1 MAIETTQ
8 PLVYLLRQGSF
19 SYPETAPAL
28 PASVLDTTIYFYA
41 GGCSTGAVQFDT
53 GVMLESPF
61 IAVTED
67 PAVLPI
73 DADPPFPPVWPYTW
87 GTGLV
92 WGRENLTQNLRCIRG
107 NDLQFHFNI
116 TQNGNNIDIT
126 GATLTL
132 SAKWNVKD
140 TSPVFTCTIGDGIT
154 VVDAATGSV
163 DCTINKTK
171 TKTGIPLHQ
180 IPLFYDVEMVEAD
193 GTRAT
198 VLYGVLTI
206 SPNVTTIA

>member
-8 PLVYLLRQGSF
+8 PLIYVLTQGGF
-19 SYPETAPAL
+19 VDNPQL
-28 PASVLDTTIYFYA
+28 PADIFVL
-41 GGCSTGAVQFDT
+41 GGLDFSFGLETVGAIQTDV
-53 GVMLESPF
+53 GIMLESPF
-61 IAVTED
+61 FSDDTPN
-67 PAVLPI
+67 PATLPI

-87 GTGLV
+87 NTGLV

-107 NDLQFHFNI
+107 NDLQFHFVIN
-116 TQNGNNIDIT
+116 QNGNDIDIT

-140 TSPVFTCTIGDGIT
+140 TVSVFTCSIGDGIT

-163 DCTINKTK
+163 DCTVNKTK

-180 IPLFYDVEMVEAD
+180 VPLFYDVQMEEAD
-193 GTRAT
+193 GTRST

>member
-1 MAIETTQ
+1 MAIQQDQ
-8 PLVYLLRQGSF
+8 PLVYVIRRGGFVDNPQ
-19 SYPETAPAL
+19 PPA
-28 PASVLDTTIYFYA
+28 ASAFALDTEDFSFGSA
-41 GGCSTGAVQFDT
+41 VMGGIAFD
-53 GVMLESPF
+53 VAIMLESPF
-61 IAVTED
+61 FSED
-67 PAVLPI
+67 GPTPAVLPI

-140 TSPVFTCTIGDGIT
+140 TAAVFTCSIGNGIT

-193 GTRAT
+193 GTRTT